1 MTQSHL
7 AVRPRFWWQ
16 TGFSVVALVLALVTV
31 ISREWIELLT
41 GWDPDRGSGTL
52 EWVLVAVLGLVAIA
66 LGAAARNEW
75 HRATAT
81 SR

>member
-1 MTQSHL
+1 MTQSHP
-7 AVRPRFWWQ
+7 AIRPRFWWQ
-16 TGFSVVALVLALVTV
+16 AGFSVAALVLALVTV

-52 EWVLVAVLGLVAIA
+52 EWVVVAVLGVIAIA
-66 LGAAARNEW
+66 FGAAARHEW
-75 HRATAT
+75 HRVTAT